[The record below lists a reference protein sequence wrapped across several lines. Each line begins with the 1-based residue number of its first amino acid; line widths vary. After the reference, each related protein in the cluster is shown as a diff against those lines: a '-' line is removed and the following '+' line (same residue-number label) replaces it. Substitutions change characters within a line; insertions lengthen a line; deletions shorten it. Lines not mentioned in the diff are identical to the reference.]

1 MLILANGIKIKWKE
15 KENILMMAI
24 LHITVNERKINKM
37 AMGRKYGQM
46 ELNILDNIIKGK
58 SKGKGSYIG
67 LMETLL
73 MVSFK
78 IMKFMEMEFIFGYSL
93 FF

>member
-24 LHITVNERKINKM
+24 LHITVNERKIYKI

-46 ELNILDNIIKGK
+46 GAK
-58 SKGKGSYIG
+58 YIG
-67 LMETLL
+67 
-73 MVSFK
+73 
-78 IMKFMEMEFIFGYSL
+78 
-93 FF
+93 

>member
-1 MLILANGIKIKWKE
+1 
-15 KENILMMAI
+15 MMAI
-24 LHITVNERKINKM
+24 LHITMNERNINKM
-37 AMGRKYGQM
+37 AMGRKFGQM
-46 ELNILDNIIKGK
+46 GLNILDNIIRGK

>member
-24 LHITVNERKINKM
+24 LHIMVNEKKINKM

-46 ELNILDNIIKGK
+46 GLNILDNIIKGK

-78 IMKFMEMEFIFGYSL
+78 IMKFMEMEFIYGYSL